1 MGFDGFLVPDW
12 AKPYVGYA
20 VGMDWPEGDEDGCF
34 RLADLCVATAT
45 KVGARA
51 GLDDYLGIGESW
63 DGDALEAFLGHVR
76 LTADPAL
83 TQLVEELVDTAVG
96 LNELGVQVQ
105 YVKRMIEVSVWFLIF
120 QIGWLLAMA
129 FGPWGGLSFALI
141 GSRVQLARLTIAQLG
156 KRLLINV
163 GLFGVLL
170 AGMDAI
176 VQATQDRRDHLDW
189 EQLMTSAGTGA
200 TLGAFLTLF
209 TGLAPARSMWGLMGR
224 SGLAGGASDLFGQLL
239 AGEPLDADR
248 LLKSFTSG
256 VLGGADAQWASW
268 SPGAHHL
275 DDGSG
280 PGGPGSGG
288 SGDGPSASADH
299 TAPTLEPATS
309 KAAPSES
316 ATSLSAMSESATSSP
331 ATKPSSTTAAHAG
344 QATVHDLSGTG
355 NAQEII
361 PTKQNSSVDEL
372 INKSPDPPA
381 APKPGQTGPA
391 GAHPADPSAAARE
404 EASPFQILDD
414 TGIPGDGYTPS
425 GLWGRYGAAG
435 VLIQTLD
442 AEGRPRYL
450 LMQQGEMDYLSNA
463 GRWQLPGGALD
474 SLESPTQGA
483 AREISEELGVNQD
496 YLDRLELVGALP
508 IEIEPGWTY
517 TNLAARGEK
526 FTAKLDPYEVSS
538 AKWFTAGELAGMAN
552 EGSLHPAL
560 AEALPELLSLYDGD
574 AHPSGRTA
582 PSSLADLGLH
592 SATPPPLT
600 GLAAEANG
608 PFTGPLRRSDSGLL
622 YVAPAP
628 HVPLDAPF
636 GARAVEGS
644 FGEAIWADVI
654 GNVSGKE
661 ARSIT
666 RYAGDHYTEINGLLR
681 EFGGLPPERV
691 MRRPGVR
698 LLVADIL
705 NLDNVVSRQPVP
717 VSIDVVRGLFGVE
730 IVFSVPVE
738 ELPGTVQTDP
748 AFFSTGLQKNPNLEH
763 DAMLRLRVP
772 EGTPAMYAAPFSEY
786 SWEVELLLGRGV
798 SYFVEDVRMQDGIWQ
813 IFGWVLPRGAG

>member
-45 KVGARA
+45 KAGARA
-51 GLDDYLGIGESW
+51 GLDDYLGIGENW

-76 LTADPAL
+76 LAADPAL
-83 TQLVEELVDTAVG
+83 TQLVEELADTAVG
-96 LNELGVQVQ
+96 LNDLGVQVQ

-120 QIGWLLAMA
+120 QVGWLLAMA

-141 GSRVQLARLTIAQLG
+141 ESRVQLARLTIAQLG

-288 SGDGPSASADH
+288 SGDGPSGSADH
-299 TAPTLEPATS
+299 TAPTSELPT
-309 KAAPSES
+309 SES
-316 ATSLSAMSESATSSP
+316 AMSKPESAPSDSATSSP
-331 ATKPSSTTAAHAG
+331 ATKLSSTTAAHAG
-344 QATVHDLSGTG
+344 QATVHDSSGTG

-391 GAHPADPSAAARE
+391 GAKPADPSAAARE
-404 EASPFQILDD
+404 EASPFQILGD

-474 SLESPTQGA
+474 SLESPTQGV
-483 AREISEELGVNQD
+483 ARGISEELGVGQT
-496 YLDRLELVGALP
+496 YLDRLELVGTLP

-538 AKWFTAGELAGMAN
+538 ARWFTAGELAGMAN
-552 EGSLHPAL
+552 EGSLNPAL

-582 PSSLADLGLH
+582 SPSLADLGLH

-608 PFTGPLRRSDSGLL
+608 PFTGSLRRSDSGLL

-644 FGEAIWADVI
+644 FGEAIWADVV
-654 GNVSGKE
+654 GNMSGEE
-661 ARSIT
+661 AQSAM
-666 RYAGDHYTEINGLLR
+666 RYVGVHYPDLNGLLR
-681 EFGGLPPERV
+681 QFGGLPPEWA
-691 MRRPGVR
+691 MNLPGVR
-698 LLVADIL
+698 SLVADIL
-705 NLDNVVSRQPVP
+705 NLDNIVSRQPVP
-717 VSIDVVRGLFGVE
+717 VMIDVFRRLFMTEG
-730 IVFSVPVE
+730 VFSVPVE

-748 AFFSTGLQKNPNLEH
+748 AFFSTGLQGNPHLDH

-772 EGTPAMYAAPFSEY
+772 EGTPAVYTVPFSAAQSEM
-786 SWEVELLLGRGV
+786 ELLLGRGV